1 MAPGAGPTG
10 ARVDHFQVE
19 VSLNNQDLGVWDTK
33 EGGETD
39 SEETRYRPGGLPE
52 ESLGG
57 ATTVTQI
64 TLSRMFRR
72 GRDDDQIAD
81 MRSAVGSG
89 QVSIKV
95 MNTDADGNPISTGEV
110 YTGVLKRVGPP
121 EVDSNS
127 SDVAMIEI
135 EVTPNAAVS
144 SPSANPLP

>member
-1 MAPGAGPTG
+1 MGPTG
-10 ARVDHFQVE
+10 ARVDHFRVG
-19 VSLNNQDLGVWDTK
+19 VTLAGRDLGTWDTK

-64 TLSRMFRR
+64 TVSRMFRR
-72 GRDDDQIAD
+72 GRDDEQIAF
-81 MRSAVGSG
+81 MRG
-89 QVSIKV
+89 QVGGGQAIVKV
-95 MNTDADGNPISTGEV
+95 INADADGNPISTGET
-110 YTGVLKRVGPP
+110 YTGILKRVGPP

-135 EVTPNAAVS
+135 EITPNAAV
-144 SPSANPLP
+144 A

>member
-1 MAPGAGPTG
+1 MGPTG
-10 ARVDHFQVE
+10 ARVDHFRVM
-19 VSLNNQDLGVWDTK
+19 VTLADKDLGIFDTK

-64 TLSRMFRR
+64 TCSRMFRR
-72 GRDDDQIAD
+72 GRDDELISF
-81 MRSAVGSG
+81 MRSKVGG
-89 QVSIKV
+89 GKV
-95 MNTDADGNPISTGEV
+95 TVKVINEDADGNPISTGET

-135 EVTPNAAVS
+135 EITPNAAV
-144 SPSANPLP
+144 A